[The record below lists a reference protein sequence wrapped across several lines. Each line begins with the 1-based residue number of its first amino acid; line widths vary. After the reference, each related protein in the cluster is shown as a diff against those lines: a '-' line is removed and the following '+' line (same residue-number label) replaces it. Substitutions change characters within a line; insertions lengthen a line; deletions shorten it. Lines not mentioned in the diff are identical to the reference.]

1 MMSLQMLKSLLEI
14 VLKYDWNVWLLKILQ
29 KN

>member
-1 MMSLQMLKSLLEI
+1 MLSLQMLKCLLEI

>member
-1 MMSLQMLKSLLEI
+1 MLSLQMLKSLLEI